1 MKKGIIALCFIMSI
15 LFSMKSQT
23 VESVVAD
30 LKSDFV
36 KTGWTFVYENSGNT
50 TDEYLLSSLM
60 RTYTPGYMYAFA
72 AVAGDCRG
80 CEVKFL
86 AVYPNE
92 DESESKA
99 NVEMKGQVIIG
110 SMIVEFDVKTTVEI
124 FAHVDSRYSYFT
136 RFLLYQKK
144 K

>member
-15 LFSMKSQT
+15 LFSIKSQT
-23 VESVVAD
+23 VESVVSD
-30 LKSDFV
+30 IKSDFA
-36 KTGWTFVYENSGNT
+36 KEGWTFVYENSGKT
-50 TDEYLLSSLM
+50 TDEYCLSSLM
-60 RTYTPGYMYAFA
+60 RTYTPGYKFAFV

-80 CEVKFL
+80 CEVEFL
-86 AVYPNE
+86 AIYPNE
-92 DESESKA
+92 EESRSKA

-110 SMIVEFDVKTTVEI
+110 SMIIEFDEKTTVEI